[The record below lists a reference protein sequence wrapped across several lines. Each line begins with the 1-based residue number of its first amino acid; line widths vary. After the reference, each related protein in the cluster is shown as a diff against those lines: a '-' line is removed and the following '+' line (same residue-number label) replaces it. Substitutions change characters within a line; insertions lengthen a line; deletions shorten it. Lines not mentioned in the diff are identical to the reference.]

1 VILISIIFLEIFL
14 KTLKYRKEPNPERLG
29 SFKSSII
36 IVISFL
42 VIGSSRG
49 MVNFTAALV

>member
-42 VIGSSRG
+42 VIGSSHG